1 MERILRNAIRCT
13 LCGDIVE
20 SESVHDFKQC
30 SCGACAVDG
39 GREYLRRCFTSSPQ
53 DYEDLSVVESDA
65 HDDTALRPAESNETF
80 DPESSCRD
88 SAIR

>member
-13 LCGDIVE
+13 LCGDIIE

-53 DYEDLSVVESDA
+53 DYEELSVVESDV
-65 HDDTALRPAESNETF
+65 HDDTALHPAESNKTL
-80 DPESSCRD
+80 DPESYCSD